1 MFGSWNDEW
10 NHFMTWSAPGVQT
23 LTHWGFPLQRSQW
36 KAFSLKNGKSIKCR
50 VFCPCF
56 IPDKFLPL
64 LNFHHLFPIETLR
77 LFILMAKNR
86 DIQTGIQIIFI
97 DANG

>member
-1 MFGSWNDEW
+1 VESFYDLERSWSTDFN
-10 NHFMTWSAPGVQT
+10 TLGISAT
-23 LTHWGFPLQRSQW
+23 KITM
-36 KAFSLKNGKSIKCR
+36 KSLLSKNGKSTKGT

-64 LNFHHLFPIETLR
+64 LNFHHLFPVETLR

>member
-1 MFGSWNDEW
+1 M
-10 NHFMTWSAPGVQT
+10 
-23 LTHWGFPLQRSQW
+23 RSLL
-36 KAFSLKNGKSIKCR
+36 SKNGMSIKGR
-50 VFCPCF
+50 VFYPCF